1 VPHRVEKAVR
11 QIDSLRRG
19 VKEGQ
24 VLKRSVV
31 DLALEGDR
39 EGLIQA
45 ILDQM
50 KTFQM
55 TFDDEVI
62 EATKAGTLLAEEL
75 LGVSQGVER

>member
-1 VPHRVEKAVR
+1 MPHRVEKAVR

>member
-1 VPHRVEKAVR
+1 MPHRVEKAVR

-75 LGVSQGVER
+75 LDVSQGVER

>member
-75 LGVSQGVER
+75 LDVSQGVER